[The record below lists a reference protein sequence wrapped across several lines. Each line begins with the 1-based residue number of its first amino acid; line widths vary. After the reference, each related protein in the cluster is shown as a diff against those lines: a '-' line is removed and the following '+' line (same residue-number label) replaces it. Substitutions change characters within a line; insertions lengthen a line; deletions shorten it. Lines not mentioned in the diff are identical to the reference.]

1 MFSYTP
7 SPSAADASTPYVVD
21 DHIWPGDPASLGF
34 YGPAKAP
41 LEVFVSFHAAQDIG
55 GTISYF
61 SSILLI
67 M

>member
-1 MFSYTP
+1 MVFLFFT
-7 SPSAADASTPYVVD
+7 
-21 DHIWPGDPASLGF
+21 
-34 YGPAKAP
+34 GPAKAP

-67 M
+67 MQVLGPDLVDVGILYLKNKIECHI